1 MKCKMY
7 SGQDMLFDKEDKQ
20 PGNTT
25 GAGTAVQRIPTGH
38 SPNHTVRQVRHSW
51 TLFKW
56 IIRYENDDD
65 DPNDSNTNIFFKCSN
80 DYQNKPKEDEFSP
93 VYLKHIYRLIIKMVW
108 MQITR

>member
-56 IIRYENDDD
+56 MIRYENDDD
-65 DPNDSNTNIFFKCSN
+65 DPNDSNTNIFSN
-80 DYQNKPKEDEFSP
+80 AAMTIKINQKKTNS
-93 VYLKHIYRLIIKMVW
+93 RLCI
-108 MQITR
+108 